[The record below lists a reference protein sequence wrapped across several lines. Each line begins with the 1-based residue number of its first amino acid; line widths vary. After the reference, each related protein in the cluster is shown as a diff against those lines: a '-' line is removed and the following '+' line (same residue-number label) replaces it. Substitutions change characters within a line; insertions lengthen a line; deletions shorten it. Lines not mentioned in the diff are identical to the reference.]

1 MNLQDDLLKQFA
13 DAVNSSGGG
22 SKTDR
27 TVYATV
33 SRKENDLI
41 YIKIDGSE
49 LETPA
54 ETMVEVGA
62 GDKVFA
68 TIKDHSVVI
77 TGNIS
82 YPSLTRVGEVY
93 ITLRADGLLVGRLD
107 KTTNIPIGS
116 YIVIGTEEITI
127 YNENHEALSSFG
139 ANTIELGK
147 KSSALIKFCDGK
159 AVIQL
164 DDGTLRISG
173 GNSVDAIGLSNTYG
187 TYRSEVVCEAKSSSK
202 RVGMQLLNGNAAV
215 SSVIASENGVAV
227 TVPSNK
233 ALTVNGKEVVKVDGV
248 IAIGTVFINN
258 VSIPKLSERY
268 TTISVSPPTG
278 YTLAGVCSWS
288 LGEYNS
294 RSISIHAG
302 ISAIWTDGNKIYMK
316 IDNYHQTSGL
326 SIFARIKWFAIRTT
340 GNKSGGDQTI
350 PF

>member
-22 SKTDR
+22 TKTDR

-159 AVIQL
+159 AIIQL

-173 GNSVDAIGLSNTYG
+173 GNSVDAIGMSNTYG

-248 IAIGTVFINN
+248 VAVGTVYTGSKNISPGASATLEATIPVPKGYSIVGVSCWAANYN
-258 VSIPKLSERY
+258 IVSIPWMWINASNKLQATLSNISD
-268 TTISVSPPTG
+268 TFTANISLTI
-278 YTLAGVCSWS
+278 
-288 LGEYNS
+288 
-294 RSISIHAG
+294 R
-302 ISAIWTDGNKIYMK
+302 
-316 IDNYHQTSGL
+316 
-326 SIFARIKWFAIRTT
+326 WFAIRT
-340 GNKSGGDQTI
+340 SGVVDGGSQTI
-350 PF
+350 PW

>member
-13 DAVNSSGGG
+13 DAVNSSGSG

-159 AVIQL
+159 AIIQL

-173 GNSVDAIGLSNTYG
+173 GNSVDAIGMSNTYG

-233 ALTVNGKEVVKVDGV
+233 ALTVNGTEVVKVDGV
-248 IAIGTVFINN
+248 VAVGTILVTGIFIDKNGRN
-258 VSIPKLSERY
+258 YKSV
-268 TTISVSPPTG
+268 TVSPPSG
-278 YTLAGVCSWS
+278 YTLAGICSFS
-288 LGEYNS
+288 LGDHTGRFNFNA
-294 RSISIHAG
+294 SIA
-302 ISAIWTDGNKIYMK
+302 AIWTSGNTIY
-316 IDNYHQTSGL
+316 INIENNHGTSL
-326 SIFARIKWFAIRTT
+326 ETYASIKWFALRT
-340 GNKSGGDQTI
+340 SGVKDGGSQTI
-350 PF
+350 PW

>member
-1 MNLQDDLLKQFA
+1 MNLQDDLLKRFA

-22 SKTDR
+22 TKTDR

-54 ETMVEVGA
+54 ETMVEVGT

-159 AVIQL
+159 AIIQL

-173 GNSVDAIGLSNTYG
+173 GNSVNAIGMSNTYG
-187 TYRSEVVCEAKSSSK
+187 TYRSEVVCEAKSDSK

-215 SSVIASENGVAV
+215 SSVIASEDGVSV

-233 ALTVNGKEVVKVDGV
+233 ALTVNGTEVVKVDGV
-248 IAIGTVFINN
+248 VAVGTILVTGISIAKKGANYKSVT
-258 VSIPKLSERY
+258 
-268 TTISVSPPTG
+268 VSPPSG
-278 YTLAGVCSWS
+278 YTLAGICSFS
-288 LGEYNS
+288 LGDYNS
-294 RSISIHAG
+294 KYNNSASIA
-302 ISAIWTDGNKIYMK
+302 AVW
-316 IDNYHQTSGL
+316 TSGNTIYINIHNDHETAGL
-326 SIFARIKWFAIRTT
+326 NTFVNVKWFALRT
-340 GNKSGGDQTI
+340 SGVKDGGSQTI
-350 PF
+350 PW